1 LVIKQHKCGI
11 PTDFEKLQKN
21 RGIPKDFEKPRKIR
35 GIRTAILTILVNE
48 QRKN

>member
-1 LVIKQHKCGI
+1 LVIEQQKCGI

-21 RGIPKDFEKPRKIR
+21 SGIPTDIEKPRKIR
-35 GIRTAILTILVNE
+35 GIRIAISTILVNE